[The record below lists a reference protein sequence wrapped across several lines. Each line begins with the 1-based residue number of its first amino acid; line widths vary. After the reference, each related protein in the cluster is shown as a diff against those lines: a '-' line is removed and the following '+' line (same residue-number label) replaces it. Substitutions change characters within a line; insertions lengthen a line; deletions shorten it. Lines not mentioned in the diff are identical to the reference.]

1 MEFIVNLGFCND
13 KLACGLKFGQGILTT
28 VEEQNAYFSH
38 PPISMARLQR
48 LWQIVANPQFG
59 LSIHLFSIII
69 WNNFQ
74 RIYQNLVNNGLNV

>member
-1 MEFIVNLGFCND
+1 MEFIVNLGLCND
-13 KLACGLKFGQGILTT
+13 KISLWLKIWTGNPST

-38 PPISMARLQR
+38 PPISMARFQW
-48 LWQIVANPQFG
+48 LWQTLEFE

-74 RIYQNLVNNGLNV
+74 RIYRILVNNGLNV

>member
-1 MEFIVNLGFCND
+1 MEFIVNLGLCNH

-38 PPISMARLQR
+38 PPISMARFQW
-48 LWQIVANPQFG
+48 LWQTLEFE

-69 WNNFQ
+69 WNDFQ
-74 RIYQNLVNNGLNV
+74 RIYRNLVNNGLNV